1 MVAFLTS
8 VAILIVLVAPI
19 PWYAKRRPVGTP
31 LTWGEALLAATY
43 VFLIL
48 FWLYGVVPHQ
58 WLDWADNELNWR
70 PDRILIG
77 PGGEYWTTF
86 PITISYQVI
95 RDVAAVIIYG
105 IALVGNV
112 WFWIYWQN
120 RGQRAEAEP
129 SRSTFG
135 RPLVK
140 EG

>member
-43 VFLIL
+43 VFFIL

-77 PGGEYWTTF
+77 PGGELWTTF

-95 RDVAAVIIYG
+95 RDVAAVLIYG

-112 WFWIYWQN
+112 WLWIYWQN
-120 RGQRAEAEP
+120 RGQRAEAAP
-129 SRSTFG
+129 ARSSFG
-135 RPLVK
+135 RPLMK